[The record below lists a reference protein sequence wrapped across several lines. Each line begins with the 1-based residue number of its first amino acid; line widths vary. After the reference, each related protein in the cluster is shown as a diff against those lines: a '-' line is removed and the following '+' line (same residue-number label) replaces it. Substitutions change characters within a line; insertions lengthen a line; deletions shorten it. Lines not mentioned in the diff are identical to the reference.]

1 MIDLVI
7 TERTEPFTINEV
19 FEFIDDT
26 CIGKMDAHELK
37 SRIADAVQAE
47 RNKAIDGFAEK
58 IREICSNHSVGADSK
73 NNNEPLYAH
82 RDGTWHSLID
92 DVVEQLK
99 AGGSDG

>member
-47 RNKAIDGFAEK
+47 RNKAIDDFANLQKEK
-58 IREICSNHSVGADSK
+58 WIETDDLSISSEFFEFV
-73 NNNEPLYAH
+73 
-82 RDGTWHSLID
+82 D
-92 DVVEQLK
+92 DVAEQLK
-99 AGGSDG
+99 AGGTNG